1 MVATIGHT
9 KRRKVKHNRLLQP
22 GRVRRPP
29 AHAHARL
36 LTVAPRR
43 LPPFRLRAR

>member
-22 GRVRRPP
+22 GRVRRLP
-29 AHAHARL
+29 AHGP
-36 LTVAPRR
+36 T
-43 LPPFRLRAR
+43 RAC